1 MKMTKTLKQRICQFM
16 AGVLLFAQ
24 MSVAAYACPGLTASM
39 APQANVSAMPADMV
53 DCDQMMAHGDK
64 DLPNLCAEHCHQ
76 GQQSDQTQVP
86 ALPAMLLI
94 SLYTIDPMVTAI
106 RPLQPELAEHVPL
119 AAPPPALS
127 ILNCCFRI

>member
-24 MSVAAYACPGLTASM
+24 MSIAAYACPGLTASI

-53 DCDQMMAHGDK
+53 GCDQMMAHGDK
-64 DLPNLCAEHCHQ
+64 ALPNLCAEHCHQ

-94 SLYTIDPMVTAI
+94 SLYTIDSMVTAI
-106 RPLQPELAEHVPL
+106 QSQQPGLSEHVPL